1 MVTVSQA
8 NVDLDDSEF
17 EGVVL
22 EFIDEAEA
30 ASRFDLRA
38 REWLQMSGPEFKR
51 AFCAGELD
59 IEAPHVGMLY
69 MLMGPLACES
79 DAG

>member
-1 MVTVSQA
+1 MTVSQTW
-8 NVDLDDSEF
+8 VDQDDSELDGIVI
-17 EGVVL
+17 EI
-22 EFIDEAEA
+22 IDKAEA
-30 ASRFDLRA
+30 NRIFDLRA
-38 REWLQMSGPEFKR
+38 REWLGVSGPEFKR

-69 MLMGPLACES
+69 MLMGPSACET